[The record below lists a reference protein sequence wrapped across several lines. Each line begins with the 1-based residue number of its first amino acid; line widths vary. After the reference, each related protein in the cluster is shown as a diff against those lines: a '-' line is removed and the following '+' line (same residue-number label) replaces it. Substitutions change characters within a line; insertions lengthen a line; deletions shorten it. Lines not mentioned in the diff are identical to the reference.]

1 MRSAYTGWIGQAV
14 VLQVAAADLRA
25 PVRGVIVGE
34 SGHDLLFRIGKDWN
48 VRISKSMILAIEED
62 DQTC

>member
-1 MRSAYTGWIGQAV
+1 MQSAYAGWIGQAV

-25 PVRGVIVGE
+25 PVRGVIVAE

>member
-1 MRSAYTGWIGQAV
+1 MQSAYDSWIGQAV
-14 VLQVAAADLRA
+14 VLQVAVAYLRA

-34 SGHDLLFRIGKDWN
+34 SGNDVLFRIGKGWN
-48 VRISKSMILAIEED
+48 LKISKSMILAIEED